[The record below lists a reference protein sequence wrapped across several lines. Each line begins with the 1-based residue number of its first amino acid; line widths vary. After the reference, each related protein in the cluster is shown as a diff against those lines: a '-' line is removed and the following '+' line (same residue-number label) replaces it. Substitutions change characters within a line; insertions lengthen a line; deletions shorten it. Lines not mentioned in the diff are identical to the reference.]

1 MTGKTELVP
10 TNISAGVV
18 DNPGRLEKSG
28 GWLKVLPLPEDAP
41 VLQLGQ
47 TLGRIESVNR
57 PCEHQ
62 QLVLWQFLL
71 DGEVV
76 HVQPD
81 RDVLVVEQ
89 HIFKHGGVAVLGQCL
104 VGSSFLD
111 ALASVHLNLSMIRS
125 LIHFG

>member
-10 TNISAGVV
+10 TNISARVV
-18 DNPGRLEKSG
+18 DDPSRLEKSG

-47 TLGRIESVNR
+47 ALGRIESINR
-57 PCEHQ
+57 PGEHQ

-89 HIFKHGGVAVLGQCL
+89 HILKHGRVAVLGQCL
-104 VGSSFLD
+104 VGSSF
-111 ALASVHLNLSMIRS
+111 
-125 LIHFG
+125 F